1 MATAH
6 AQRVETAP
14 ILIEDGVSAP
24 RPVPLVIDLDGTLLR
39 TDLLL
44 EGIIALLRRNPLM
57 LLLMLLWLPRGR
69 AFFKRRIAEGAVL
82 DVATLPANTALLA
95 HIEARK
101 AAGQPIVLAT
111 AADELM
117 ALRALRRFPVFD
129 RVVASD
135 GVRNLK
141 GEAKAAQLRALYPQG
156 FDYAGDAAAD
166 LPVWA
171 AAGRVIVVGASG
183 PVLRAA
189 RRLGKGL
196 GKPVEEF
203 PAASRSRALLKA
215 LRLHQWAKNAL
226 VFLPLVLGG
235 RAGEAQAWGSAGLA
249 FLALGLVAS
258 ASYLLNDLLDLSH
271 DRAHWS
277 KRERPLASG
286 RLPIA
291 TGLAALVLGLAGG
304 LAVAA
309 WAGAAV
315 LTGVLAYLALTLTYS
330 AWLKRVP
337 MLDALTLGSLFS
349 LRIAVGVAAV
359 SVAWSP
365 WLLTFSMFLFTS
377 LSFAKRHTELR
388 GAARRGQAGTIAGR
402 GYEPADEPVVLAFGI
417 ASGLASVVI
426 FILYLA
432 NEAFRHAVLAAPLA
446 LWSFPLILVLFMG
459 RVWLLAGRDALHDDP
474 VAFAVKDRPSLV
486 LAGVAGLAFA
496 VAAFGLPPALL
507 PSLPPQGFVP

>member
-6 AQRVETAP
+6 ARRAEAAP
-14 ILIEDGVSAP
+14 ILIEDAASAL

-57 LLLMLLWLPRGR
+57 LLVMLLWLPRGR

-82 DVATLPANTALLA
+82 DVATLPANAALLA
-95 HIEARK
+95 HIEAQK
-101 AAGQPIVLAT
+101 AAGQEIVLAT

-171 AAGRVIVVGASG
+171 AARRVIVVGASG
-183 PVLRAA
+183 SVLRAA
-189 RRLGKGL
+189 RRL

-226 VFLPLVLGG
+226 VFVPLVLGG
-235 RAGEAQAWGSAGLA
+235 RAGDAQAWGSAVLA

-291 TGLAALVLGLAGG
+291 TGLAAIVLGLAGG

-359 SVAWSP
+359 AVAWSP

-432 NEAFRHAVLAAPLA
+432 NEAFRHAALAAPLA

-474 VAFAVKDRPSLV
+474 VAFAVRDRPSLV

-496 VAAFGLPPALL
+496 VAAFGLPPGLL
-507 PSLPPQGFVP
+507 PSLLPQGFGL

>member
-1 MATAH
+1 MATAR
-6 AQRVETAP
+6 ARRDGTATVP
-14 ILIEDGVSAP
+14 TEAP
-24 RPVPLVIDLDGTLLR
+24 PPRTAPLVIDLDGTLLR

-44 EGIIALLRRNPLM
+44 EGIITLLRRNPLM

-69 AFFKRRIAEGAVL
+69 AFFKRRIAEGAGL
-82 DVATLPANTALLA
+82 DVATLPANEALLA
-95 HIEARK
+95 YIEARK
-101 AAGQPIVLAT
+101 PAGQEIVLAT

-156 FDYAGDAAAD
+156 FDYAGDCAAD
-166 LPVWA
+166 LPVWSA
-171 AAGRVIVVGASG
+171 ARRVIVVGASHA
-183 PVLRAA
+183 VLRAA
-189 RRLGKGL
+189 HRL
-196 GKPVEEF
+196 GKPVEVF
-203 PAASRSRALLKA
+203 PAASRARALLKA
-215 LRLHQWAKNAL
+215 LRPHQWAKNAL

-235 RAGEAQAWGSAGLA
+235 RAGEAEAWASAGLA

-258 ASYLLNDLLDLSH
+258 ASYLVNDLLDLAH

-291 TGLAALVLGLAGG
+291 TGLAALILGLASG

-309 WAGAAV
+309 FAGVAV
-315 LTGVLAYLALTLTYS
+315 LTGVLAYLALTLAYS
-330 AWLKRVP
+330 TWLKRVP
-337 MLDALTLGSLFS
+337 MLDALTLGCLFS

-359 SVAWSP
+359 TVAWSP

-388 GAARRGQAGTIAGR
+388 GAARRGRSGTIAGR
-402 GYEPADEPVVLAFGI
+402 GYQPADEAVVLAFGV
-417 ASGLASVVI
+417 ASGLSSVVI

-432 NEAFRHAVLAAPLA
+432 NEAFHHAALAAPLA

-459 RVWLLAGRDALHDDP
+459 RVWLLAGRDALYDDP
-474 VAFAVKDRPSLV
+474 VAFAIKDRPSLA
-486 LAGVAGLAFA
+486 LAAIAGLAFA
-496 VAAFGLPPALL
+496 AAAFGLPHSLL
-507 PSLPPQGFVP
+507 PQGLESSWVMRSSVS

>member
-1 MATAH
+1 MATAR
-6 AQRVETAP
+6 ARRDGTATAP
-14 ILIEDGVSAP
+14 AEAAP
-24 RPVPLVIDLDGTLLR
+24 WVVPLVIDLDGTLLR

-44 EGIIALLRRNPLM
+44 EGIITLLRRNPLM

-69 AFFKRRIAEGAVL
+69 AFFKRRIAESAGL
-82 DVATLPANTALLA
+82 DVATLPANEALLA

-101 AAGQPIVLAT
+101 AAGQAIVLAT

-141 GEAKAAQLRALYPQG
+141 GAAKAAQLQALYPQG
-156 FDYAGDAAAD
+156 FDYAGDCAAD

-171 AAGRVIVVGASG
+171 AARRLIVVGAS
-183 PVLRAA
+183 PAVLRAA
-189 RRLGKGL
+189 HRL
-196 GKPVEEF
+196 GKPVEVF
-203 PAASRSRALLKA
+203 PAASRSHTLLKA
-215 LRLHQWAKNAL
+215 LRPHQWAKNAL

-235 RAGEAQAWGSAGLA
+235 RAGEAEAWASAGLA

-258 ASYLLNDLLDLSH
+258 ASYLMNDLLDLSH

-291 TGLAALVLGLAGG
+291 TGLAALVLGLGGG

-309 WAGAAV
+309 LAGAAV
-315 LTGVLAYLALTLTYS
+315 LAGVLAYLALTLAYS
-330 AWLKRVP
+330 TWLKRVP
-337 MLDALTLGSLFS
+337 MLDALTLGCLFS
-349 LRIAVGVAAV
+349 LRIAIGVAAV
-359 SVAWSP
+359 AVAWSP

-377 LSFAKRHTELR
+377 LSFAKRYTELR
-388 GAARRGQAGTIAGR
+388 GAARRGQSGTIAGR
-402 GYEPADEPVVLAFGI
+402 GYQPADEAVVLAFGV
-417 ASGLASVVI
+417 ASGLSSVVI

-432 NEAFRHAVLAAPLA
+432 NEAFHHAALAAPLA

-474 VAFAVKDRPSLV
+474 VAFAIKDRPSLA
-486 LAGVAGLAFA
+486 LAGIAGLAFA
-496 VAAFGLPPALL
+496 AAAFGLPH
-507 PSLPPQGFVP
+507 SLFPQGLESSWVMRSSVS

>member
-1 MATAH
+1 MA
-6 AQRVETAP
+6 AQRVRRSETAP
-14 ILIEDGVSAP
+14 IPIAAAAASPLAP
-24 RPVPLVIDLDGTLLR
+24 PLVIDLDGTLLR

-57 LLLMLLWLPRGR
+57 LLAMLLWLPRGR
-69 AFFKRRIAEGAVL
+69 AFFKRRIAEGAGL
-82 DVATLPANTALLA
+82 DIAALPANEALLA

-101 AAGQPIVLAT
+101 AAGQEIVLAT

-171 AAGRVIVVGASG
+171 AARRVIVVGASPG
-183 PVLRAA
+183 VLRAA
-189 RRLGKGL
+189 RRL

-203 PAASRSRALLKA
+203 PAASRARALLRA
-215 LRLHQWAKNAL
+215 LRPHQWAKNAL

-235 RAGEAQAWGSAGLA
+235 RAGEAQAWASAFLA

-277 KRERPLASG
+277 KRVRPLASG

-291 TGLAALVLGLAGG
+291 TGLVALVVGFIGG

-309 WAGAAV
+309 CAGTAV

-337 MLDALTLGSLFS
+337 MLDALTLGSLFT

-359 SVAWSP
+359 AVAWSP

-377 LSFAKRHTELR
+377 LCFAKRHTELR
-388 GAARRGQAGTIAGR
+388 GAVRRGQAGTIAGR
-402 GYEPADEPVVLAFGI
+402 GYQPADEAVVLAFGV
-417 ASGLASVVI
+417 AAGLSSVVI

-432 NEAFRHAVLAAPLA
+432 NEAFHHAALAAPLT
-446 LWSFPLILVLFMG
+446 LWSFPLILVLFLG

-474 VAFAVKDRPSLV
+474 VAFAIKDRPSLA
-486 LAGVAGLAFA
+486 LAGMAGIAFA
-496 VAAFGLPPALL
+496 AAAFGLPPGL
-507 PSLPPQGFVP
+507 VP

>member
-6 AQRVETAP
+6 ARRAETAP
-14 ILIEDGVSAP
+14 ILIEDAASAL

-57 LLLMLLWLPRGR
+57 LLVMLLWLPRGR

-82 DVATLPANTALLA
+82 DVATLPANAALLA
-95 HIEARK
+95 HIEAQK
-101 AAGQPIVLAT
+101 AAGQEIVLAT

-141 GEAKAAQLRALYPQG
+141 GETKAAQLRAIYPQG

-171 AAGRVIVVGASG
+171 AARRVIVVGASG
-183 PVLRAA
+183 SVLRAA
-189 RRLGKGL
+189 RRLGK
-196 GKPVEEF
+196 PVQEF

-226 VFLPLVLGG
+226 VFVPLVLGG
-235 RAGEAQAWGSAGLA
+235 RAGDPQAWGSASLA

-291 TGLAALVLGLAGG
+291 TGLAAIVFGLAGG

-359 SVAWSP
+359 AVAWSP

-388 GAARRGQAGTIAGR
+388 GAVRRGQAGPIAGR
-402 GYEPADEPVVLAFGI
+402 GYQPADEGVVLAFGI

-432 NEAFRHAVLAAPLA
+432 NEAFRHAALAAPLA

-474 VAFAVKDRPSLV
+474 VAFAVRDRPSLV

-496 VAAFGLPPALL
+496 VAAFGFPPGLL
-507 PSLPPQGFVP
+507 PQGLGL

>member
-1 MATAH
+1 MATARR
-6 AQRVETAP
+6 AGAAAIPTEEAAASQA
-14 ILIEDGVSAP
+14 
-24 RPVPLVIDLDGTLLR
+24 VPLVIDLDGTLLR

-44 EGIIALLRRNPLM
+44 EGITALLRRNPLM

-69 AFFKRRIAEGAVL
+69 AYFKRRIAEGAGL
-82 DVATLPANTALLA
+82 DVATLPANEVLLA

-101 AAGQPIVLAT
+101 AAGQRIVLAT

-141 GEAKAAQLRALYPQG
+141 GEAKANQLRALYPQG
-156 FDYAGDAAAD
+156 FDYAGDSAAD

-171 AAGRVIVVGASG
+171 AARRVIVVGAS
-183 PVLRAA
+183 PAVLRAA
-189 RRLGKGL
+189 HGL
-196 GKPVEEF
+196 GKPVEAF
-203 PAASRSRALLKA
+203 PADSRARALLKA
-215 LRLHQWAKNAL
+215 LRPHQWAKNAL

-235 RAGEAQAWGSAGLA
+235 RAGEADAWASAGLA

-258 ASYLLNDLLDLSH
+258 ASYLLNDLLDLAH

-291 TGLAALVLGLAGG
+291 AGVAALVLGLAGG

-309 WAGAAV
+309 LAGAAV
-315 LTGVLAYLALTLTYS
+315 LAGVLAYLALTLAYS
-330 AWLKRVP
+330 TWLKRVP
-337 MLDALTLGSLFS
+337 MLDALTLGCLFS
-349 LRIAVGVAAV
+349 LRIAIGVAAV
-359 SVAWSP
+359 AVAWSP

-388 GAARRGQAGTIAGR
+388 GAARRGQSGTIAGR
-402 GYEPADEPVVLAFGI
+402 GYQPADEAVVLAFGV
-417 ASGLASVVI
+417 ASGLSSIVI

-432 NEAFRHAVLAAPLA
+432 NEAFHHAALAAPLA

-474 VAFAVKDRPSLV
+474 VAFAIKDRPSLV
-486 LAGVAGLAFA
+486 LAGIAALAFA
-496 VAAFGLPPALL
+496 AAAFGLPHSLL
-507 PSLPPQGFVP
+507 PQELESSWVMRSSVS

>member
-1 MATAH
+1 MGMARIREA
-6 AQRVETAP
+6 AA
-14 ILIEDGVSAP
+14 
-24 RPVPLVIDLDGTLLR
+24 RPASSEAGSVPLVVDLDGTLLR

-44 EGIIALLRRNPLM
+44 EGVVALLRHNWLSLLAM
-57 LLLMLLWLPRGR
+57 LFWLKRGR
-69 AFFKRRIAEGAVL
+69 AFFKRRIAEHAPL
-82 DVATLPANTALLA
+82 DFATLPVNEALLA
-95 HIEARK
+95 HIEAER
-101 AAGQPIVLAT
+101 AAGRAVVLAT
-111 AADELM
+111 AADELL

-135 GVRNLK
+135 GRHNLK

-156 FDYAGDAAAD
+156 FDYAGDARAD

-171 AAGRVIVVGASG
+171 AARRVIVVEASAA
-183 PVLRAA
+183 VQRAA
-189 RRLGKGL
+189 GAL
-196 GKPVEEF
+196 GKPTEAF
-203 PAASRSRALLKA
+203 PAASRARALVKA

-226 VFLPLVLGG
+226 VFLPLILGG
-235 RAGEAQAWGSAGLA
+235 RAGEAGAWSTAALT

-258 ASYLLNDLLDLSH
+258 ASYLLNDILDLPH

-286 RLPIA
+286 RLP
-291 TGLAALVLGLAGG
+291 LAAGLGALVIGLAGG

-309 WAGAAV
+309 SAGPAV
-315 LTGVLAYLALTLTYS
+315 LVGVLAYLALTLAYS

-337 MLDALTLGSLFS
+337 MLDALTLGSLFT

-359 SVAWSP
+359 AVAWSP

-377 LSFAKRHTELR
+377 LSFAKRYTELR
-388 GAARRGQAGTIAGR
+388 GAARRGRVGPIAGR
-402 GYEPADEPVVLAFGI
+402 GYQPADEPVVLAFGI

-432 NEAFRHAVLAAPLA
+432 NEAFRQAVLAAPLA

-474 VAFAVKDRPSLV
+474 VAFAVRDRPSLV
-486 LAGVAGLAFA
+486 LAGIAGLAFA
-496 VAAFGLPPALL
+496 VAAFGLPSRLL
-507 PSLPPQGFVP
+507 PQEPESSWDMRSSAS

>member
-1 MATAH
+1 M
-6 AQRVETAP
+6 
-14 ILIEDGVSAP
+14 
-24 RPVPLVIDLDGTLLR
+24 
-39 TDLLL
+39 
-44 EGIIALLRRNPLM
+44 
-57 LLLMLLWLPRGR
+57 
-69 AFFKRRIAEGAVL
+69 
-82 DVATLPANTALLA
+82 
-95 HIEARK
+95 
-101 AAGQPIVLAT
+101 GQ
-111 AADELM
+111 E
-117 ALRALRRFPVFD
+117 R
-129 RVVASD
+129 
-135 GVRNLK
+135 
-141 GEAKAAQLRALYPQG
+141 
-156 FDYAGDAAAD
+156 
-166 LPVWA
+166 
-171 AAGRVIVVGASG
+171 
-183 PVLRAA
+183 
-189 RRLGKGL
+189 
-196 GKPVEEF
+196 
-203 PAASRSRALLKA
+203 
-215 LRLHQWAKNAL
+215 L
-226 VFLPLVLGG
+226 VFVPLVLGG
-235 RAGEAQAWGSAGLA
+235 RAGDAQAWGSAGLA

-291 TGLAALVLGLAGG
+291 TGLAAIVLGLAGG

-315 LTGVLAYLALTLTYS
+315 LTGVIAYLALTLTYS

-359 SVAWSP
+359 AVAWSP

-432 NEAFRHAVLAAPLA
+432 NEAFRHAALAAPLA

-474 VAFAVKDRPSLV
+474 VAFAVRDRPSLM

-496 VAAFGLPPALL
+496 VAAFGLPPGLL
-507 PSLPPQGFVP
+507 PQGFGL

>member
-1 MATAH
+1 MAMARVREAGTTA
-6 AQRVETAP
+6 ASSEASTTA
-14 ILIEDGVSAP
+14 
-24 RPVPLVIDLDGTLLR
+24 PVPLVIDLDGTLLR

-44 EGIIALLRRNPLM
+44 EGVVALLRHN
-57 LLLMLLWLPRGR
+57 LLTLFALLLWLPRGR
-69 AFFKRRIAEGAVL
+69 AHFKRRVAEHAPL
-82 DVATLPANTALLA
+82 DLATLPVNEALLA
-95 HIEARK
+95 HIEAQK
-101 AAGQPIVLAT
+101 AAGREIVLAT

-117 ALRALRRFPVFD
+117 GLRALRRFPVFD

-141 GEAKAAQLRALYPQG
+141 GEAKAAQLRTLYPQG

-166 LPVWA
+166 LAVWA
-171 AAGRVIVVGASG
+171 AARRVIVVEASG
-183 PVLRAA
+183 AVRRAA
-189 RRLGKGL
+189 RAL

-203 PAASRSRALLKA
+203 PAAARPKALLEA

-235 RAGEAQAWGSAGLA
+235 RAGEAAAWGSALMA

-258 ASYLLNDLLDLSH
+258 ASYLLNDLLDLAH

-286 RLPIA
+286 RLPLA
-291 TGLAALVLGLAGG
+291 AGLAALGLGLAGG

-309 WAGAAV
+309 RAGPAV
-315 LTGVLAYLALTLTYS
+315 LVGVLAYLALTLTYS

-337 MLDALTLGSLFS
+337 MLDALTLGSLFT

-359 SVAWSP
+359 AVAWSP
-365 WLLTFSMFLFTS
+365 WLMTFSMFLFTS

-388 GAARRGQAGTIAGR
+388 GAARRGRSGAIAGR
-402 GYEPADEPVVLAFGI
+402 GYEPADEAVVLAFGI

-446 LWSFPLILVLFMG
+446 LWCFPLILVLFMG

-474 VAFAVKDRPSLV
+474 VAFALKDRPSLV
-486 LAGVAGLAFA
+486 LAGIAGLAFA
-496 VAAFGLPPALL
+496 VAAFGLPRGLL
-507 PSLPPQGFVP
+507 S